1 MSTVTIGYKITKEAQ
16 VKSIIETGL
25 CDGPSRYVDFFL
37 PNCTRTERVV
47 LMSFVHVLGLHII
60 MLDTVLD
67 ERLSEP
73 SVQEIAE
80 LVWGDLSNKQR
91 DLAKRFMYAHLPR
104 REELTDSGFVLPL

>member
-25 CDGPSRYVDFFL
+25 CDGPSLYVDFYL

-47 LMSFVHVLGLHII
+47 LMSFAYVLGNGTL

-80 LVWGDLSNKQR
+80 LVWRDLSDRQR
-91 DLAKRFMYAHLPR
+91 GLAKRFMYAHVS